1 MTSLKHLSRATRR
14 TIVTVMYA
22 VYVGLWLYWTW
33 LPDDLSSPQ
42 RVLVPWFTSAGIL
55 LFFVGFYL
63 LYAATGRLADH
74 WKPVSNKALD
84 ERQLYL
90 RNRAYFWAYILLGV
104 GASVVFWNTVIK
116 FGFFGALVMFAALY
130 GTLPTAVIA
139 WLEPDPLRD
148 DETEAPVGHVRGG
161 AR

>member
-1 MTSLKHLSRATRR
+1 MKSSSPNKLNRFARR
-14 TIVTVMYA
+14 TVVVVMYS

-33 LPDDLSSPQ
+33 LPADLSNV
-42 RVLVPWFTSAGIL
+42 RHFVVPSFTVTGIL
-55 LFFVGFYL
+55 VFLASFYL

-74 WKPVSNKALD
+74 WKPVSNKVLD

-90 RNRAYFWAYILLGV
+90 RNRAYFWAYILLGI
-104 GASVVFWNTVIK
+104 GASVIFWNTVIK

-139 WLEPDPLRD
+139 WLEPDPLP
-148 DETEAPVGHVRGG
+148 EEPGTHSAKHL
-161 AR
+161 A